1 FESGLFEATA
11 IMMGWIGAVELAS
24 HGIAL
29 ELAAI
34 AFMVHLGLS
43 NAATVRAGRAF
54 GQDDMRGLRDGAL
67 VAMAMSLIFG
77 AVVVVV
83 FVLFP
88 APLIGLFLDPANPQ
102 GPQIIAYGSALLAVA
117 ALFQIADA
125 TQVMG
130 LGLLRGVHD
139 TRAPMIIA
147 SVSYWLIGIPVSYVL
162 AFKAGMGGVGL
173 WLGLVVGL
181 VVAAVLLMV
190 RFWRGRWFSGRPADS
205 DVRTPA

>member
-1 FESGLFEATA
+1 
-11 IMMGWIGAVELAS
+11 
-24 HGIAL
+24 
-29 ELAAI
+29 
-34 AFMVHLGLS
+34 
-43 NAATVRAGRAF
+43 
-54 GQDDMRGLRDGAL
+54 MRGLRDGAL